1 MGIRGIHICD
11 RKGINILF
19 NMEKVSNLCYYQYC
33 IPNMIPAIFI
43 LKSERTSERV
53 NRLHIMP
60 SEKSESEMRFLRTFR
75 YLSLFFKSSFKSRV
89 GI

>member
-19 NMEKVSNLCYYQYC
+19 NMEKVSNLCYQYC

-43 LKSERTSERV
+43 LKSERTSKRV

-75 YLSLFFKSSFKSRV
+75 YLSLFFQSSFKSRV